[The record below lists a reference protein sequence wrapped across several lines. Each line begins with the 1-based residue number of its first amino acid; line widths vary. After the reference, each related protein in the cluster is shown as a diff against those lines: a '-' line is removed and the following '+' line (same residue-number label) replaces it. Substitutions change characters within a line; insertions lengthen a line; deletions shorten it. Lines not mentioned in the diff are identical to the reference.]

1 MCYTKSG
8 YDRSGAVLWQTPER
22 KQNLV
27 AAIGTFIAAERY
39 GVRMKTKQG
48 RLCILLVAAMALSM
62 LLSGCSN
69 EEKTAEKIRPT
80 RARDESTVPT
90 ETEAPTEPH
99 SPLPEYLEILTGIM
113 ESSGYAEA
121 NNQQEFRGKLCDW
134 DEDGEDEMLLRYG
147 TDESLFEIWD
157 YVNNSAVRTL
167 SGSFGVN
174 AGPGIHA
181 HLYVVTYGEQPAI
194 VLFDQKGGGGDS
206 FTQKPLWSLYA
217 LVGDELQCMHQ
228 AGLVDA
234 YDTQHD
240 TSTKTFTLDGK
251 DIPEAE
257 FNAIDWVIKDA
268 PPLFAAGRAY
278 EDENGQI
285 TDGSYEFADLS
296 DEIKA
301 AIAAENGET
310 PALSKADAMSLY
322 LAVVREKIE
331 STGYPEDT
339 WSKTEHRGKLC
350 DINNDGSDE
359 LLLRYVQDYAVT
371 FEVYDI
377 INGAAKCEQS
387 GEFGYLAG
395 GGNTSKLFYISLDD
409 VPYLL
414 ITRSYGE
421 TSIMHYEYSLYEFPG
436 KSGISKRAIKTEN
449 VDLTAD
455 SWDTAPRTITYTL
468 NDEEITEEEFNKLP
482 WVVTPDDP
490 IFLFGSGDNDSDGS
504 YEFEDLVKYLEDAI
518 AAENE
523 ESLKNDP
530 DTLVEDA
537 FSYEDT
543 STPDFPHTFAIPKIN
558 IDSSEIDDL
567 NTQIYDEMYPTIQDE
582 IDGFEENGFWFYDNI
597 SYEWAVNEDV
607 LSLMIHW
614 DLPAENGAGKWDIY
628 NISVSGKCI
637 MTKEELLSAYGI
649 SEADY
654 REKVKQAL
662 VSAYLDYA
670 MGTYYDANGADDF
683 FLKQLDKTGADSNI
697 DAAQPFINEDGQLCM
712 IGERYSLVEG
722 DSYPC
727 LLNLETFEL
736 SEYYGTDFTAAAAED
751 VNAIYEDF
759 LANGTYLTS
768 WESGDV
774 DFGDPTSCCIQDL
787 NNDGSPELCLSV
799 PTFNGYYFT
808 KLYTYDAKAK
818 EVTPVGDFYCYGSLN
833 YSEKYNAICA
843 NTLGPTMGG
852 ANWLYV
858 QLQGTKL
865 VNLFDLSESY
875 SASGYAMAS
884 SAETIA
890 YYYRER
896 TGDKPKFDILSDP
909 NRDSY
914 EISEKEYK
922 AYADADCTT
931 LSFDPLPD

>member
-8 YDRSGAVLWQTPER
+8 YDRSGAVLWQTPAR

-48 RLCILLVAAMALSM
+48 RLCILLVAAMVLSM

-217 LVGDELQCMHQ
+217 QVGDELQCMHQ
-228 AGLVDA
+228 AGFVDA

-285 TDGSYEFADLS
+285 TDGSYEFVDLS

-421 TSIMHYEYSLYEFPG
+421 TFTWNEEYSLYEYPG
-436 KSGISKRAIKTEN
+436 KAGISKRAIKTEDEEPGRGGS
-449 VDLTAD
+449 VQ
-455 SWDTAPRTITYTL
+455 RTITYTL
-468 NDEEITEEEFNKLP
+468 DDKEISEEEFNKLP
-482 WVVTPDDP
+482 WVITPDDP
-490 IFLFGSGDNDSDGS
+490 IFLFSHGDNSDGS
-504 YEFEDLVKYLEDAI
+504 YEFEDLVKFLEDAI
-518 AAENE
+518 AAENGE
-523 ESLKNDP
+523 PVESDP

-543 STPDFPHTFAIPKIN
+543 STPDFPHKFAIPKIN

-567 NTQIYDEMYPTIQDE
+567 NTQIYDAMHPTIQDE

-597 SYEWAVNEDV
+597 SYQWAVNEDV

-614 DLPAENGAGKWDIY
+614 DLPADSGAGKWDIY
-628 NISVSGKCI
+628 NISVSGKSI

-649 SEADY
+649 SDADY

-662 VSAYLDYA
+662 VSEYLDYA
-670 MGTYYDANGADDF
+670 MGWYYESNGADDF
-683 FLKQLDKTGADSNI
+683 FLKQLNNTGVDSNI
-697 DAAQPFINEDGQLCM
+697 DNAQPFINKDGHLCAV
-712 IGERYSLVEG
+712 GECYSLAEG
-722 DSYPC
+722 DHYPHQV
-727 LLNLETFEL
+727 NLETFEL

-751 VNAIYEDF
+751 VNAIYEEF
-759 LANGTYLTS
+759 LADGTYLSS

-774 DFGDPTSCCIQDL
+774 DFGDPTSYCIQDL
-787 NNDGSPELCLSV
+787 NNDGSPELCLEV
-799 PTFNGYYFT
+799 PTFNGYYFA
-808 KLYTYDAKAK
+808 KVYTYDTKAK
-818 EVTPVGDFYCYGSLN
+818 GIAPAGNVYYYGSLS

-843 NTLGPTMGG
+843 YSLSPTMGG
-852 ANWLYV
+852 SIWFCA
-858 QLQGTKL
+858 QLQGTEL
-865 VNLFDLSESY
+865 VKLFDLAQAY
-875 SASGYAMAS
+875 SASGYVMAD
-884 SAETIA
+884 SAETTG
-890 YYYRER
+890 YYYRKG
-896 TGDKPKFDILSDP
+896 TGKESEIDLLSDP
-909 NRDSY
+909 KRDSY
-914 EISEKEYK
+914 EISEEEYNK
-922 AYADADCTT
+922 YADENCTM
-931 LSFDPLPD
+931 LSFDSLDD